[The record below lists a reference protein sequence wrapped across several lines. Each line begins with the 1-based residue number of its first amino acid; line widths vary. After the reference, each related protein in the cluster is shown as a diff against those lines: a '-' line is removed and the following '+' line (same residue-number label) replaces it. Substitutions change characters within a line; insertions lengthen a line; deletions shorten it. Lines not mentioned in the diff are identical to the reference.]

1 VSTEQKRVL
10 ITVKAY
16 PNPSTTY
23 GETVCCAGV
32 ELSSGKLI
40 RLYPI
45 PYRDLDDEQ
54 KFKKYSV
61 VDLRCSK
68 AEKDNRPESYKVDAG
83 SIKVIEWW
91 DTKDRWE
98 RRKRVVLPTLSP
110 SMCHVYKEAEARDT
124 SLALVRPS
132 DVSFSWKKAAAKDAA
147 AREACYAQ
155 LSFFDK
161 RKKVIEVIPYDFYY
175 SFKCIGVERCPGHT
189 MCIIDWELGQAYRIW
204 RWRYRNA
211 EVLLEKI
218 KERWLGRICSVK
230 NDIYFYVGN
239 MKRFRQ
245 TFMILGVFYP
255 PKQLP

>member
-1 VSTEQKRVL
+1 MVLTEQKRVL

-16 PNPSTTY
+16 PNPSKKY

-32 ELSSGKLI
+32 VLSSGEWI

-45 PYRDLDDEQ
+45 QYRDLDDEQ

-61 VDLRCSK
+61 VDLNCSK
-68 AEKDNRPESYKVDAG
+68 AQDDSRPESYKVDAG

-98 RRKRVVLPTLSP
+98 KRKKAVLPTLST
-110 SMCHVYKEAEARDT
+110 SMCQVYAEAKDKDK
-124 SLALVRPS
+124 SLALIKPG
-132 DVSFSWKKAAAKDAA
+132 DISFSRDKAPTKDQA

-161 RKKVIEVIPYDFYY
+161 KKNAVEAIPYNFYY
-175 SFKCIGVERCPGHT
+175 SFKCPGVEGCPGHK
-189 MCIIDWELGQAYRIW
+189 MSIIDWELGQAYRSW
-204 RWRYRNA
+204 RWRYRDA
-211 EVLLEKI
+211 GVLLEKI
-218 KERWLGRICSVK
+218 KERWLDRICAAK
-230 NDIYFYVGN
+230 NDVYFYVGN

-245 TFMILGVFYP
+245 TFMILGAFYP
-255 PKQLP
+255 PK